1 MTWLNSNMTKHVYAC
16 YLCSISYKTE
26 ASPWLWNNSRHYG
39 NTSDPGFNNNN
50 KKLLFYSTI
59 TAFKQCK
66 DSILFSNPQRTA
78 SIMGSVP
85 ELQSEPPDSCH
96 NLSQAYLGN
105 RMSTAMSQKSIDNII
120 MIGMMRIR
128 KMKTRVCQTGKL
140 QCTLPEVSLKQHV
153 SCYIIQ
159 IFATW
164 AISGHE
170 PMLYILFRQ
179 H

>member
-1 MTWLNSNMTKHVYAC
+1 MIKFKHDKTCICLLSVFHFLQDWGTTLTVEQQQTLREHQWSWIQQQQQKSCFFKVLLQLSNSAK
-16 YLCSISYKTE
+16 
-26 ASPWLWNNSRHYG
+26 
-39 NTSDPGFNNNN
+39 
-50 KKLLFYSTI
+50 
-59 TAFKQCK
+59 
-66 DSILFSNPQRTA
+66 TA
-78 SIMGSVP
+78 SYFPTHEEQPRSRAQSPSCRVNHLTLVTTYPKLIWETEWVP
-85 ELQSEPPDSCH
+85 LR
-96 NLSQAYLGN
+96 LRKALI
-105 RMSTAMSQKSIDNII
+105 TV

>member
-1 MTWLNSNMTKHVYAC
+1 MIKFKHD
-16 YLCSISYKTE
+16 KTCICLLSVFHFLQDWGITLTVE
-26 ASPWLWNNSRHYG
+26 QQQTLREHQWSWIQQQQ
-39 NTSDPGFNNNN
+39 

-66 DSILFSNPQRTA
+66 DSILFSNPRRTA
-78 SIMGSVP
+78 SITGSVP

-105 RMSTAMSQKSIDNII
+105 RMSTATSQKSIDNII